1 MQEEVLSLLENHL
14 LRAADLRKKSKTF
27 VLSTLRYRVV
37 SCENS
42 NVPTSEGKVL
52 MKHFKT
58 FHSYPSSLSNQ
69 DRMHKFNYVRALFWK
84 SEIL

>member
-14 LRAADLRKKSKTF
+14 LKKLQTLEKSLKPF

-37 SCENS
+37 SKENS

-52 MKHFKT
+52 METYFKT
-58 FHSYPSSLSNQ
+58 FPQLSEFFKQSGQNAL
-69 DRMHKFNYVRALFWK
+69 KFNYVREPYF
-84 SEIL
+84 EE